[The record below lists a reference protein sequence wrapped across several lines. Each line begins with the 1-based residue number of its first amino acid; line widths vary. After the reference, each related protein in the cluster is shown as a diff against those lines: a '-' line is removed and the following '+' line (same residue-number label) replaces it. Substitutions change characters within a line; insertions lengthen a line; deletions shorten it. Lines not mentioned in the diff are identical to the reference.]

1 MAAPPYYGALFLD
14 FTHFLDTPEMEIE
27 MQALPFYGFAHFL
40 DFTHLLD
47 TPEMENQPLWLSHR
61 QPPRSLRA
69 RARPAPRAC
78 LFLHATSPQQISPL
92 THRACAAVLRL
103 NVLPRH

>member
-1 MAAPPYYGALFLD
+1 MEIEMAAPPCYGALFLD

-47 TPEMENQPLWLSHR
+47 TPEMENHCGCHTGSHR
-61 QPPRSLRA
+61 ARYA
-69 RARPAPRAC
+69 RARDLHHERVCFYTPPAPSR
-78 LFLHATSPQQISPL
+78 S
-92 THRACAAVLRL
+92 RR
-103 NVLPRH
+103 